1 MRLRKT
7 VSILLAAL
15 LVCMLCAP
23 ALAAEG
29 DSLTRG
35 EFVSALFDRSGVTG
49 MEPKQAWF
57 EDVEMHGELA
67 LAVRW
72 AVMEGIVKGYGDSRF
87 GPDDPITRE
96 QMATMLYRYAQAR
109 GRGFEGL
116 WYFPLEYPD
125 ASEISDWA
133 DEAMHWCVMQGIL
146 VGSDRGLEPGATA
159 TDGQLA
165 LVLERWE
172 TAVAAGEGDGQNP
185 VMNFVGEY
193 AAGRARALVE
203 AKGAGDAQITIEWGD
218 SAWSLARWVMSGPLD
233 GETLTVRYDD
243 CVKTFVTYGDDGE
256 LVSEVTEYE
265 NGSGAVV
272 FGEDLG
278 FAWKGDQD
286 PLEDLA
292 FEWSFVPPSDGID
305 YLTLVNKRNALP
317 EGWEDALETVTITN
331 SVGDEVEVEA
341 RAYEAYEKL
350 AEDLEKN
357 DGIYLELDS
366 ARRTVAAQQ
375 DIMDRFTEKYGAD
388 YAAKTVAQPGYSEH
402 HTGLA
407 LDLYFKLKNDNGTFT
422 DVYYNEDMVQYPEVW
437 ALIHSKLVDY
447 GFILRYPEGREHITG
462 YGYEPWHI
470 RYLDDPVVA
479 AEIMADGI
487 TLEEYLAGAKAPEVA
502 VDYGASALYTREDL
516 DEAIVQIKCRFAAF
530 GCELHSLRYA
540 GDEANNAENLAW
552 TNELDEGK
560 GYTQV
565 CEFLSDFHTPA
576 DAGGAWESD
585 TEYTDWQ
592 WWLARTDDGGWQLL
606 TWGY

>member
-1 MRLRKT
+1 MKLRKT

-23 ALAAEG
+23 GLAAEG

-35 EFVSALFDRSGVTG
+35 EFVSALYERSGITG

-72 AVMEGIVKGYGDSRF
+72 AVLEGIAKGYGDSRF

-96 QMATMLYRYAQAR
+96 QMATMLYRYAQAL
-109 GRGFEGL
+109 GRGFEGA
-116 WYFPLEYPD
+116 WYFPLDYPD
-125 ASEISDWA
+125 AAEISDWA

-146 VGSDRGLEPGATA
+146 TGTDRGLEPEATA
-159 TDGQLA
+159 TDDQLA

-172 TAVAAGEGDGQNP
+172 AGVNS
-185 VMNFVGEY
+185 
-193 AAGRARALVE
+193 
-203 AKGAGDAQITIEWGD
+203 DAP
-218 SAWSLARWVMSGPLD
+218 A
-233 GETLTVRYDD
+233 
-243 CVKTFVTYGDDGE
+243 
-256 LVSEVTEYE
+256 
-265 NGSGAVV
+265 
-272 FGEDLG
+272 
-278 FAWKGDQD
+278 
-286 PLEDLA
+286 
-292 FEWSFVPPSDGID
+292 GID
-305 YLTLVNKRNALP
+305 YLALVNKRNALP
-317 EGWEDALETVTITN
+317 EGWEDALDTVTITN

-350 AEDLEKN
+350 AADLEEN

-366 ARRTVAAQQ
+366 ARRSVAAQQ

-407 LDLYFKLKNDNGTFT
+407 LDLYFKLKNDDGTFT

-437 ALIHSKLVDY
+437 AAIHAKLADY

-470 RYLDDPVVA
+470 RYLDDPDIA
-479 AEIMADGI
+479 AGI
-487 TLEEYLAGAKAPEVA
+487 TDAGLTLEEYLAGEKAPEVA
-502 VDYGASALYTREDL
+502 IDYGASAFYTKEDL

-530 GCELHSLRYA
+530 GCELHSLTYA

-576 DAGGAWESD
+576 DAGGAWEAD
-585 TEYTDWQ
+585 REYTDWQ